1 MTNDWFFQ
9 VMGLVRGPVD
19 SRTLRELA
27 VDGEITRDT
36 FVRRQDGDWI
46 TADRVKGLLQ
56 PRQPVDVSDRRLR
69 RA

>member
-1 MTNDWFFQ
+1 MTKYWFFQ
-9 VMGLVRGPVD
+9 VMGLERGPVD

-27 VDGEITRDT
+27 VNGEINRDT

-46 TADRVKGLLQ
+46 TADRVRGLLQ
-56 PRQPVDVSDRRLR
+56 PLNARNQGFR

>member
-46 TADRVKGLLQ
+46 TADR
-56 PRQPVDVSDRRLR
+56 
-69 RA
+69 RATPC